1 MTNPIFWVGV
11 LTLALIYSSL
21 AMALN
26 VESGWGGMWDLGIA
40 GAAGRGQLLLRHPH
54 RRPGPRH
61 AVHAGAANVGGLAA
75 GRAVHRAG
83 GLRIG
88 APALR
93 LRREYFLITTL
104 AFAEI
109 IRQLVVIQ
117 ADITRGTVG
126 IANIARP
133 FGSFVTGRD
142 YNYVLLALAA
152 AAAAVM
158 YVVTRQVGMSPFG
171 RTLRA
176 ARDNEAVALALGK
189 RVNRM
194 RLQTFVL
201 AGILIGATAP
211 VYLFYIRAIS
221 PQLFAPG
228 ITFTVW
234 TALVIGGLGSVRGG
248 LAGALVLIVF
258 TEAVGLIEVD
268 PQYINILVAIE
279 PFLVGLLLVLVLR
292 FRPEGLFSER
302 DAFGGSGG
310 RAADAGANAAEV
322 PDAPERCRRRG
333 VRDFA
338 WSWCSTVSARPSGG
352 WSRST
357 TCRR

>member
-11 LTLALIYSSL
+11 LTLAFLYANL

-40 GAAGRGQLLLRHPH
+40 GLLASGSYCYVILTSSDPDLGMRFT
-54 RRPGPRH
+54 PGLPMWL
-61 AVHAGAANVGGLAA
+61 AWPLAA
-75 GRAVHRAG
+75 LFT
-83 GLRIG
+83 GLVAFAIG

-126 IANIARP
+126 IANIDRP
-133 FGSFVTGRD
+133 FDTIVTGRD
-142 YNYVLLALAA
+142 YNYMLLALVAF
-152 AAAAVM
+152 AAAVM
-158 YVVTRQVGMSPFG
+158 YVITRQVGRSPFG

-176 ARDNEAVALALGK
+176 ARDNEALALSLGK
-189 RVNRM
+189 RVNSM
-194 RLQTFVL
+194 RIKTFVL
-201 AGILIGATAP
+201 AGVLIGATAP
-211 VYLFYIRAIS
+211 LYLFYIRAIS

-234 TALVIGGLGSVRGG
+234 TALVIGGIGSIRGG
-248 LAGALVLIVF
+248 IAGAFVLIVF

-268 PQYINILVAIE
+268 PAYINILVAIE
-279 PFLVGLLLVLVLR
+279 PMMVGLLLVLVLR
-292 FRPEGLFSER
+292 FRPEGLFAER
-302 DAFGGSGG
+302 DAFG
-310 RAADAGANAAEV
+310 AG
-322 PDAPERCRRRG
+322 
-333 VRDFA
+333 
-338 WSWCSTVSARPSGG
+338 
-352 WSRST
+352 SRSSALSSAAAQPAE
-357 TCRR
+357 RR

>member
-40 GAAGRGQLLLRHPH
+40 GL
-54 RRPGPRH
+54 
-61 AVHAGAANVGGLAA
+61 LAA
-75 GRAVHRAG
+75 GSYCYVILTADPDLDMRFTP
-83 GLRIG
+83 GLPMWVAWPLAALFTGLVAFAIG

-234 TALVIGGLGSVRGG
+234 TALVIGGLGSIRGG

-310 RAADAGANAAEV
+310 RAADAGANAAEGS
-322 PDAPERCRRRG
+322 RRAG
-333 VRDFA
+333 A
-338 WSWCSTVSARPSGG
+338 VSAQGG
-352 WSRST
+352 
-357 TCRR
+357 

>member
-11 LTLALIYSSL
+11 LTLAAIYASL

-40 GAAGRGQLLLRHPH
+40 GL
-54 RRPGPRH
+54 
-61 AVHAGAANVGGLAA
+61 LAA
-75 GRAVHRAG
+75 GSYCYVILTADPDLGMRFAP
-83 GLRIG
+83 GLSMWVAWPLSALFTGLVAFAIG

-117 ADITRGTVG
+117 ADFTRGTLG
-126 IANIARP
+126 IPNINRP
-133 FGSFVTGRD
+133 FDSFVTGRD
-142 YNYVLLALAA
+142 YNYVLLGIAVV
-152 AAAAVM
+152 AAAVM
-158 YVVTRQVGMSPFG
+158 YLVTRQVGISPFG

-194 RLQTFVL
+194 RIKTFIL
-201 AGILIGATAP
+201 AGVLIGATAP

-234 TALVIGGLGSVRGG
+234 TALVIGGLGSIRGG
-248 LAGALVLIVF
+248 LAGAFVLIVF

-268 PQYINILVAIE
+268 PSHINILVAIE
-279 PFLVGLLLVLVLR
+279 PFMVGLLLVLVLR
-292 FRPEGLFSER
+292 FRPDGLFSER
-302 DAFGGSGG
+302 SAFGAGNRPAGRSAGDSRPAGAAQGSGG
-310 RAADAGANAAEV
+310 
-322 PDAPERCRRRG
+322 
-333 VRDFA
+333 
-338 WSWCSTVSARPSGG
+338 
-352 WSRST
+352 
-357 TCRR
+357 

>member
-11 LTLALIYSSL
+11 LTLAAIYASL

-40 GAAGRGQLLLRHPH
+40 GLLASGSYCYVILTASDPDLDMRFT
-54 RRPGPRH
+54 PGLSMWLAWPLS
-61 AVHAGAANVGGLAA
+61 ALFTGLVAFA
-75 GRAVHRAG
+75 
-83 GLRIG
+83 IG

-117 ADITRGTVG
+117 ADLTRGTVG
-126 IANIARP
+126 VANINRP
-133 FGSFVTGRD
+133 FDSFVTGRD
-142 YNYVLLALAA
+142 YNYVLLGIAVL
-152 AAAAVM
+152 AAAVM
-158 YVVTRQVGMSPFG
+158 YLVTRQVGISPFG

-176 ARDNEAVALALGK
+176 VRDNEAVALALGK

-194 RLQTFVL
+194 RIKTFVL
-201 AGILIGATAP
+201 AGVLIGATAP

-234 TALVIGGLGSVRGG
+234 TALVIGGLGSIRGG
-248 LAGALVLIVF
+248 LAGAFVLIVF

-268 PQYINILVAIE
+268 PAHINILVAIE

-292 FRPEGLFSER
+292 FRPDGLFSER
-302 DAFGGSGG
+302 SAFGAGNRSRGGSASTAADPRPA
-310 RAADAGANAAEV
+310 RAA
-322 PDAPERCRRRG
+322 PAP
-333 VRDFA
+333 
-338 WSWCSTVSARPSGG
+338 GG
-352 WSRST
+352 
-357 TCRR
+357 

>member
-40 GAAGRGQLLLRHPH
+40 GLLASGSYCYVILTASDPDLGMRFA
-54 RRPGPRH
+54 PGLPMWL
-61 AVHAGAANVGGLAA
+61 AWPLSALFTGLVALA
-75 GRAVHRAG
+75 
-83 GLRIG
+83 IG

-117 ADITRGTVG
+117 ADLTRGTVG
-126 IANIARP
+126 VSNLDRP
-133 FGSFVTGRD
+133 FDTIITGRD
-142 YNYVLLALAA
+142 YNYVLLGVAAL
-152 AAAAVM
+152 AAAVM
-158 YVVTRQVGMSPFG
+158 YLVTRQIGLSPFG

-176 ARDNEAVALALGK
+176 ARDNEALALALGK

-194 RLQTFVL
+194 RIKTFVL
-201 AGILIGATAP
+201 AGVLIGATAP

-234 TALVIGGLGSVRGG
+234 TALVIGGLGSIRGG
-248 LAGALVLIVF
+248 LVGALVLIFF
-258 TEAVGLIEVD
+258 TQAVGLIEVD
-268 PQYINILVAIE
+268 PSHINILVAVE
-279 PFLVGLLLVLVLR
+279 PFMVGLLLVLVLR
-292 FRPEGLFSER
+292 FRPEGLFPER
-302 DAFGGSGG
+302 DAFGGGD
-310 RAADAGANAAEV
+310 RAARGAAVTGAGSRPAGAAPAA
-322 PDAPERCRRRG
+322 G
-333 VRDFA
+333 
-338 WSWCSTVSARPSGG
+338 S
-352 WSRST
+352 
-357 TCRR
+357 

>member
-11 LTLALIYSSL
+11 LTLAAIYASL

-40 GAAGRGQLLLRHPH
+40 GLLASGSYCYVILTSSDPDLGMRFT
-54 RRPGPRH
+54 PGLSMWLAWPLS
-61 AVHAGAANVGGLAA
+61 ALFTGLVAFA
-75 GRAVHRAG
+75 
-83 GLRIG
+83 IG

-117 ADITRGTVG
+117 ADLTRGTVG
-126 IANIARP
+126 VANINRP

-142 YNYVLLALAA
+142 YNYVLLAVAVLT
-152 AAAAVM
+152 AAVI
-158 YVVTRQVGMSPFG
+158 YLVTRQIGNSPFG

-194 RLQTFVL
+194 RIKTFVL
-201 AGILIGATAP
+201 AGVLIGATAP

-234 TALVIGGLGSVRGG
+234 TALVIGGLGSIRGG
-248 LAGALVLIVF
+248 LAGAFVLIVF

-268 PQYINILVAIE
+268 PSHINILVAIE

-292 FRPEGLFSER
+292 FRPDGLFSER
-302 DAFGGSGG
+302 SAFGSRNRSIGGSAPT
-310 RAADAGANAAEV
+310 AADSRPAGA
-322 PDAPERCRRRG
+322 AP
-333 VRDFA
+333 A
-338 WSWCSTVSARPSGG
+338 QGG
-352 WSRST
+352 
-357 TCRR
+357 

>member
-11 LTLALIYSSL
+11 LTLAAIYASL

-40 GAAGRGQLLLRHPH
+40 GL
-54 RRPGPRH
+54 
-61 AVHAGAANVGGLAA
+61 LAA
-75 GRAVHRAG
+75 GSYCYVILTADPDLGMRFAP
-83 GLRIG
+83 GLSMWVAWPLSALFTGLVAFAIG

-117 ADITRGTVG
+117 ADFTRGTLG
-126 IANIARP
+126 IPNINRP
-133 FGSFVTGRD
+133 FDSFVTGRD
-142 YNYVLLALAA
+142 YNYVLLVIAAL
-152 AAAAVM
+152 AAAVM
-158 YVVTRQVGMSPFG
+158 YLVTRQIGSSPFG

-194 RLQTFVL
+194 RIQTFVL

-234 TALVIGGLGSVRGG
+234 TALVIGGLGSIRGG
-248 LAGALVLIVF
+248 LAGAFVLIVF

-268 PQYINILVAIE
+268 PAHINILVAIE
-279 PFLVGLLLVLVLR
+279 PMLVGLLLVLVLR
-292 FRPEGLFSER
+292 FRPDGLFSER
-302 DAFGGSGG
+302 DSFGSRRTQAERASG
-310 RAADAGANAAEV
+310 RAATASSRPTAAAQAS
-322 PDAPERCRRRG
+322 D
-333 VRDFA
+333 
-338 WSWCSTVSARPSGG
+338 
-352 WSRST
+352 
-357 TCRR
+357 

>member
-11 LTLALIYSSL
+11 LTLAAIYASL

-40 GAAGRGQLLLRHPH
+40 GL
-54 RRPGPRH
+54 
-61 AVHAGAANVGGLAA
+61 LAA
-75 GRAVHRAG
+75 GSYCYVILTADPDLGMRFAP
-83 GLRIG
+83 GLSMWVAWPLSALFTGLVAFAIG

-117 ADITRGTVG
+117 ADFTRGTLG
-126 IANIARP
+126 IPNINRP
-133 FGSFVTGRD
+133 FDSFVTGRD
-142 YNYVLLALAA
+142 YNYVLLGIAVV
-152 AAAAVM
+152 AAAVM
-158 YVVTRQVGMSPFG
+158 YLVTRQVGISPFG

-194 RLQTFVL
+194 RIKTFIL
-201 AGILIGATAP
+201 AGVLIGATAP

-234 TALVIGGLGSVRGG
+234 TALVIGGLGSIRGG
-248 LAGALVLIVF
+248 LAGAFVLIVF

-268 PQYINILVAIE
+268 PSHINILVAIE

-292 FRPEGLFSER
+292 FRPDGLFSER
-302 DAFGGSGG
+302 SAFGAGNRAAGRSAGDSRPAGAAQGSGG
-310 RAADAGANAAEV
+310 
-322 PDAPERCRRRG
+322 
-333 VRDFA
+333 
-338 WSWCSTVSARPSGG
+338 
-352 WSRST
+352 
-357 TCRR
+357 

>member
-1 MTNPIFWVGV
+1 MTSPIFWVGV

-40 GAAGRGQLLLRHPH
+40 GLLASGSYCYVILTASDPDLGMRFA
-54 RRPGPRH
+54 PGLPMWL
-61 AVHAGAANVGGLAA
+61 AWPLAA
-75 GRAVHRAG
+75 LFT
-83 GLRIG
+83 GLVALAIG

-117 ADITRGTVG
+117 ADLTRGTVG
-126 IANIARP
+126 VSNLDRP
-133 FGSFVTGRD
+133 FDTIITGRD
-142 YNYVLLALAA
+142 YNYVLLGIAALV
-152 AAAAVM
+152 AAVM
-158 YVVTRQVGMSPFG
+158 YLVTRQIGLSPFG

-176 ARDNEAVALALGK
+176 ARDNEALALALGK

-194 RLQTFVL
+194 RIKTFVL
-201 AGILIGATAP
+201 AGVLIGATAP

-234 TALVIGGLGSVRGG
+234 TALVIGGLGSIRGG
-248 LAGALVLIVF
+248 LAGALALIIF
-258 TEAVGLIEVD
+258 TQAVGLIEVD
-268 PQYINILVAIE
+268 PAHINILVAIE

-302 DAFGGSGG
+302 GAFGGRD
-310 RAADAGANAAEV
+310 RAARGAADSGAGSCPAGAAPAA
-322 PDAPERCRRRG
+322 G
-333 VRDFA
+333 
-338 WSWCSTVSARPSGG
+338 S
-352 WSRST
+352 
-357 TCRR
+357 

>member
-11 LTLALIYSSL
+11 LTLAMIYSSL

-40 GAAGRGQLLLRHPH
+40 GL
-54 RRPGPRH
+54 
-61 AVHAGAANVGGLAA
+61 LAA
-75 GRAVHRAG
+75 GSYCYVILTSDADLGMRFAPELSMWVAWPLAALFT
-83 GLRIG
+83 GLVAFAIG

-117 ADITRGTVG
+117 ADLTRGTLGVP
-126 IANIARP
+126 NINRP
-133 FGSFVTGRD
+133 FDSFVTGRD
-142 YNYVLLALAA
+142 YNYVLLGIAV

-158 YVVTRQVGMSPFG
+158 YLITGQIGISPFG

-194 RLQTFVL
+194 RIKTFIL
-201 AGILIGATAP
+201 AGVLIGATAP
-211 VYLFYIRAIS
+211 VYLFYIRAVS

-234 TALVIGGLGSVRGG
+234 TALVIGGIGSIRGG
-248 LAGALVLIVF
+248 LAGAVVLIVF

-268 PQYINILVAIE
+268 PAHINILVAIE

-292 FRPEGLFSER
+292 FRPDGLFSER
-302 DAFGGSGG
+302 SAFGAGNRASRDSAGDPRPAGATQGSGG
-310 RAADAGANAAEV
+310 
-322 PDAPERCRRRG
+322 
-333 VRDFA
+333 
-338 WSWCSTVSARPSGG
+338 
-352 WSRST
+352 
-357 TCRR
+357 

>member
-11 LTLALIYSSL
+11 LTLAAIYASL

-40 GAAGRGQLLLRHPH
+40 GL
-54 RRPGPRH
+54 
-61 AVHAGAANVGGLAA
+61 LAA
-75 GRAVHRAG
+75 GSYCYVILTADPDLGMRFAP
-83 GLRIG
+83 GLSMWVAWPLSALFTGLVAFAIG

-109 IRQLVVIQ
+109 IRQLVIIQ
-117 ADITRGTVG
+117 ADLTRGTVG
-126 IANIARP
+126 VPNINRP
-133 FGSFVTGRD
+133 FDSFVTGRD
-142 YNYVLLALAA
+142 YNYVLLGIAV

-158 YVVTRQVGMSPFG
+158 YLVTRQIGISPFG

-194 RLQTFVL
+194 RIKTFIL
-201 AGILIGATAP
+201 AGVLIGATAP
-211 VYLFYIRAIS
+211 VYLFYIRAVS

-234 TALVIGGLGSVRGG
+234 TALVIGGLGSIRGG
-248 LAGALVLIVF
+248 LAGAFVLIVF

-268 PQYINILVAIE
+268 PSHINILVAIE

-292 FRPEGLFSER
+292 FRPDGLFSER
-302 DAFGGSGG
+302 SSFGAGSRSRAGPEGTTASSRPAGASRASGG
-310 RAADAGANAAEV
+310 
-322 PDAPERCRRRG
+322 
-333 VRDFA
+333 
-338 WSWCSTVSARPSGG
+338 
-352 WSRST
+352 
-357 TCRR
+357 